1 MQPGDKS
8 IVGRRSF
15 STVYSGILLR
25 KGKPEVELALKVYN
39 IPFRSNNISH
49 FFAEEYAL
57 R

>member
-15 STVYSGILLR
+15 FTVYGGILLR

-39 IPFRSNNISH
+39 SPFRSNNKSH
-49 FFAEEYAL
+49 SFDEEYAL